1 MEGIVDNMND
11 LLERAAWTF
20 AQAFLA
26 LFVVGDMGTWKVA
39 LVGGVAAALSVVKSY
54 AKERI

>member
-1 MEGIVDNMND
+1 MEGIVDIMSN
-11 LLERAAWTF
+11 LFERAAWTF

-39 LVGGVAAALSVVKSY
+39 LVGGVAAALSVVKTY

>member
-1 MEGIVDNMND
+1 MND

-26 LFVVGDMGTWKVA
+26 LFVIGDMSTLKVA
-39 LVGGVAAALSVVKSY
+39 LVGGVAAALSVIKTY
-54 AKERI
+54 AKEKI

>member
-26 LFVVGDMGTWKVA
+26 LFVIGDMSTMKVA
-39 LVGGVAAALSVVKSY
+39 LVGGAAAALSVIKTY
-54 AKERI
+54 AKEKI

>member
-1 MEGIVDNMND
+1 MDIMND
-11 LLERAAWTF
+11 VFERAAWTF
-20 AQAFLA
+20 TQAFLA

-39 LVGGVAAALSVVKSY
+39 LVGGVAAALSVIKTY

>member
-39 LVGGVAAALSVVKSY
+39 LVGGVAAALSVIKTY

>member
-1 MEGIVDNMND
+1 MRN
-11 LLERAAWTF
+11 LLERAGWTF

-39 LVGGVAAALSVVKSY
+39 LVGGVAATLSVVKTY
-54 AKERI
+54 AQDLSLIHI

>member
-1 MEGIVDNMND
+1 MRN
-11 LLERAAWTF
+11 LLERAGWTF

-39 LVGGVAAALSVVKSY
+39 LVGGVAAALSVIKTYTQDRV
-54 AKERI
+54 RG